1 MKDQRWLIVDLDGT
15 LLRSDMLLESF
26 WNVLSLN
33 FSVAIRAACRL
44 ATGQSRAAEKATL
57 AEHANIDIARL
68 PYNADVLALV
78 AERRAVGE
86 KVALVTASNI
96 RFAQAIADHLA
107 CFDEVHGSDA
117 EQNLKSARKA
127 DFLIDRFGKGN
138 FDYVGDAS
146 ADLPVWA
153 VADEAITVG
162 ASGALRK
169 RVQDAASRVQHIDLP
184 APSSASRLPP
194 WLRAIRPHQ
203 WLKNILVFLPVLT
216 AHVGD
221 PMAWL
226 MSVLAFV
233 TMSMVASSVYLFND
247 LLDLSSD
254 RAHARKCN
262 RPLASGDMD
271 LRDGTFLAPV
281 LFLGGVLIATVLMP
295 GLYIAVLLGYFLL
308 TMAYSLFLKRKLIVD
323 ICLLAGLYT
332 MRVIAGAAATGIA
345 LSPWLLAL
353 SAFLFLSLAAVKR
366 QAELVSDNTLGREG
380 ASGRAYLTS
389 DMPIISGMALTAGYN
404 AVLVMALYIS
414 SPAVSALY
422 KTPYLLWGICPIL
435 LYWISRVVMIT
446 HRGYMDDDPVIFAI
460 KDGISRW
467 CGVGIVIL
475 VVASTL
481 W

>member
-1 MKDQRWLIVDLDGT
+1 MKNGRWLIVDLDGT

-26 WNVLSLN
+26 WNVLSHDAR
-33 FSVAIRAACRL
+33 VATGAAFRL
-44 ATGQSRAAEKATL
+44 ATGQSRAAEKDVL
-57 AEHANIDIARL
+57 AQHAQIDIARL
-68 PYNADVLALV
+68 PYNADVLELV
-78 AERRAVGE
+78 AQRREAGDR
-86 KVALVTASNI
+86 VALVTASNI
-96 RFAQAIADHLA
+96 RFAQAIADHLG
-107 CFDEVHGSDA
+107 CFDEVHGSD
-117 EQNLKSARKA
+117 ESHNLKSSRKA
-127 DFLIDRFGKGN
+127 AFLIERFGEGN
-138 FDYVGDAS
+138 FDYAGDS
-146 ADLPVWA
+146 FADLPVWA
-153 VADEAITVG
+153 VSGEAVTVG
-162 ASGALRK
+162 APPALRE
-169 RVQDAASRVQHIDLP
+169 QAGQAAGQAQHLDRP
-184 APSSASRLPP
+184 APVSESRLPP
-194 WLRAIRPHQ
+194 WLRAVRPHQ
-203 WLKNILVFLPVLT
+203 WLKNVLVFLPVLT

-221 PMAWL
+221 PMIWL

-254 RAHARKCN
+254 RAHARKYR

-271 LRDGTFLAPV
+271 LWHATILAPV
-281 LFLGGVLIATVLMP
+281 LFFGGLLISVLLMP
-295 GLYIAVLLGYFLL
+295 VVYTAVLLGYFLL

-332 MRVIAGAAATGIA
+332 IRVVAGAAATGIA

-366 QAELVSDNTLGREG
+366 QAELVSDDALGREG

-389 DMPIISGMALTAGYN
+389 DMPILSGMALTAGYN
-404 AVLVMALYIS
+404 AVLVVALYIS

-422 KTPYLLWGICPIL
+422 KSPYLLWGICPIL
-435 LYWISRVVMIT
+435 LYWISRTVMIT

-467 CGVGIVIL
+467 CGLAIIL
-475 VVASTL
+475 IGVASAL